1 MLPQKLFILMIFI
14 FFNVSVFAADNADLY
29 TFASPAYKP
38 RFYHLTNEFRC
49 LVCQNQALADSNAP
63 FAQDMRKQILLMLNQ
78 GATDKEITDF
88 LVQRYGEFVRY
99 QPPFNQSTVLLWA
112 LPGILLIGGLFLLAF
127 FLRD

>member
-1 MLPQKLFILMIFI
+1 MKLFLLLSL
-14 FFNVSVFAADNADLY
+14 FFFSAFSFAADNADLY

-99 QPPFNQSTVLLWA
+99 QPPFNRSTVLLWMTPVA
-112 LPGILLIGGLFLLAF
+112 LLMGGILILIKKFKIF
-127 FLRD
+127 